1 MFHMLGKLWSMLAN
15 VFGAGHVASHRLD
28 KLAKQAVIKSQQSLN
43 NETVKYQKH
52 LAKHGKTQQEL
63 NQSIEDIFADFDL
76 NDDD

>member
-1 MFHMLGKLWSMLAN
+1 MLGNIFKS
-15 VFGAGHVASHRLD
+15 GHVASHSLD

-63 NQSIEDIFADFDL
+63 NQSIEDIFKDFDIEE
-76 NDDD
+76 D